1 MSNKFRFLAFCLVA
15 ILALSGTVFAGG
27 GSEASG
33 GPAAAET
40 ITMRLGHGGT
50 TSDLRQ
56 VASERFKEV
65 VEAETN
71 GQVVVEIFPAST
83 LGDWREMQEGL
94 QIGTVDLV
102 IEDIGTL
109 QRYSDMA
116 ALGFMPFVYVSREH
130 WERVWNSDV
139 KDILLTDFEAATGF
153 KLLGSMYRGARNL
166 TAVRPVRRLEDVQ
179 GLKIRV
185 PGAESA
191 LAGWRALGANPQAM
205 AFPEVFGALQQG
217 VIDAQEN
224 PFNVIWN
231 DSMYEVAPYITLSEH
246 VYGAFNFQLWGA
258 TFDSWPENVRRAVQ
272 MGADA
277 ASEVYNAQQASSE
290 QEIVDRLEADPDVDL
305 IYLSGQE
312 KQRWAAAVRPVHD
325 NYPELAEFLQAVR
338 DAQ

>member
-1 MSNKFRFLAFCLVA
+1 MSNRFRFLAFFLAA
-15 ILALSGTVFAGG
+15 ILAVSGTAFAGG
-27 GSEASG
+27 GSEAAG
-33 GPAAAET
+33 GAAEVET

-65 VEAETN
+65 VEGETN

-116 ALGFMPFVYVSREH
+116 ALGFMPYVYVSRDH

-139 KDILLTDFEAATGF
+139 KDILLNDFEAATGF
-153 KLLGSMYRGARNL
+153 KLLGNMYRGARNL
-166 TAVRPVRRLEDVQ
+166 TAVRPVEKLEDVQ

-191 LAGWRALGANPQAM
+191 LAGWEALGANPQAM

-231 DSMYEVAPYITLSEH
+231 DSMYEVAPYITFSEH
-246 VYGAFNFQLWGA
+246 VFGAFNFQLWGV
-258 TFDSWPENVRRAVQ
+258 TFDSWPENVQRAVE

-277 ASEVYNAQQASSE
+277 ATEVYNAQQDAAE
-290 QEIVDRLEADPDVDL
+290 QEIIDKLDADPDVEL
-305 IYLSGQE
+305 IYLSPE
-312 KQRWAAAVRPVHD
+312 ETQRWAEAVRPVHD
-325 NYPELAEFLQAVR
+325 SYPELAEFLQAVR

>member
-1 MSNKFRFLAFCLVA
+1 MGSKFRFLLSVLTVLVLFGG
-15 ILALSGTVFAGG
+15 LAFAGG
-27 GSEASG
+27 ETET
-33 GPAAAET
+33 ET
-40 ITMRLGHGGT
+40 IALRLGHGGT

-56 VASERFKEV
+56 VASETFKEV
-65 VEAETN
+65 VERETD
-71 GQVVVEIFPAST
+71 GQVIVEIFPAST

-94 QIGTVDLV
+94 QIGTVDIV

-130 WERVWNSDV
+130 WERVWNSDI
-139 KDILLTDFEAATGF
+139 KDILLTDFEDATGF

-166 TAVRPVRRLEDVQ
+166 TAVRPVRTLEDVD

-191 LAGWRALGANPQAM
+191 LAGWGALGANPQAM

-246 VYGAFNFQLWGA
+246 VYGAFNFQLWA
-258 TFDSWPENVRRAVQ
+258 DRFNSWPESVQ
-272 MGADA
+272 QAIEMGAQA
-277 ASEVYNAQQASSE
+277 ASDVYNSQQADNE
-290 QEIVDRLEADPDVDL
+290 QEIIDSLEADPDVEL
-305 IYLSGQE
+305 IYISEEE
-312 KQRWAAAVRPVHD
+312 KQRWADAVRPVHD
-325 NYPELAEFLQAVR
+325 EYAELANFLQAVR